1 MPEQLVFD
9 LPHRPAQDA
18 DDFLVSASNQAAIDL
33 IDGWAQWPNAAAA
46 ICGPAGVGKSHLVNV
61 WRSFSGG
68 VRITAA
74 ELDDALA
81 ARLGT
86 WQALAVEDIDQGIAD
101 EKSLFHL
108 LNLARERRSP
118 LLLTARTAP
127 GDLDIDLPDLRSR
140 LRALPLALIAPP
152 DETLLRALLVKLFTE
167 RQLRVEPATIR
178 YILTHMERSAE
189 GAVRVVSEID
199 RLALTT
205 HRRATK
211 ALARE
216 VISNVFSIKH

>member
-68 VRITAA
+68 ARITAA

-216 VISNVFSIKH
+216 VISNLFSIKH

>member
-216 VISNVFSIKH
+216 VISNLFSIKH